1 VSRHGRIDDNSYDE
15 IPYSNKHTHTRQGTR
30 KCRQGTLSYSLGM
43 EDGVGEEQA
52 ANPGFALRRRRGK
65 ITPEDA
71 VTIYL
76 AQDRRTPKTASLLAV
91 QYGITSKAVR
101 DIWCEQTSS
110 TQVAAAVQPQHSSV
124 GHESV
129 GHACETRSR

>member
-1 VSRHGRIDDNSYDE
+1 MYVQFNGTPHANSTVVNQPE
-15 IPYSNKHTHTRQGTR
+15 EQAGNP
-30 KCRQGTLSYSLGM
+30 LGM
-43 EDGVGEEQA
+43 EDGADGVGEEQA
-52 ANPGFALRRRRGK
+52 GNPGFALRRRRGK

-110 TQVAAAVQPQHSSV
+110 TQVAAAVQPQQTSV
-124 GHESV
+124 GQESV